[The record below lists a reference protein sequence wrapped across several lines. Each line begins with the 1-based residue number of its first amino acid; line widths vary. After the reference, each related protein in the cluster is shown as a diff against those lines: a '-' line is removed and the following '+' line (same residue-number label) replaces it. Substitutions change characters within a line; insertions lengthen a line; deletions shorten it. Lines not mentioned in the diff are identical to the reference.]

1 MKNENEKNNYN
12 FGDTEIKKQ
21 KFHQYKRP
29 ISIKN
34 MYINK
39 IVYLIRSLLLKR
51 ILNILL
57 AIKLLKNRLLC
68 IFLPKISAYKR
79 DFYEVKYMSFLI
91 KDNELLE
98 KYKRNKRKSKK

>member
-29 ISIKN
+29 ISMKN

-51 ILNILL
+51 VLNILL

-91 KDNELLE
+91 KDN
-98 KYKRNKRKSKK
+98 

>member
-21 KFHQYKRP
+21 KFQQYKRP
-29 ISIKN
+29 ISMKN

-51 ILNILL
+51 VLNILL
-57 AIKLLKNRLLC
+57 AINLLKNRL
-68 IFLPKISAYKR
+68 SAYKR
-79 DFYEVKYMSFLI
+79 DFDEVKDMSFFI
-91 KDNELLE
+91 KDNEL
-98 KYKRNKRKSKK
+98 